1 MTREEVKVF
10 LHKVKQIYK
19 EKFSVDS
26 QEAFD
31 AWCDCMSDIRAD
43 VANKALTEFVKSSK
57 FTPTIAD
64 IREISE
70 RLWNEYILMVKHINN
85 EFDSATGNY
94 PSLTEEQ
101 WERGHITFIGIVNRY
116 PREQKERIANALGNK
131 IRTFVQEWERGSEQT
146 IIGLDEFMERMKDE
160 FSG

>member
-1 MTREEVKVF
+1 MNREEVKEIVLKITHCYGDRF
-10 LHKVKQIYK
+10 KMTQPI
-19 EKFSVDS
+19 
-26 QEAFD
+26 FD
-31 AWCDCMSDIRAD
+31 DWVEELSDLRYAPAKRAVSEVIR
-43 VANKALTEFVKSSK
+43 TSEYP
-57 FTPTIAD
+57 PTIAD
-64 IREISE
+64 IRNKYMEFYE
-70 RLWNEYILMVKHINN
+70 EYKAMVKHINETFN
-85 EFDSATGNY
+85 SATGNY

-116 PREQKERIANALGNK
+116 PREQKERIANALGDK